1 MQQPRSLVLLSAISS
16 LTAAAAAAAAGSL
29 PRGVGPE
36 YVSHYQGKTE
46 FTCISDPSIKLSFD
60 RVNDNTCDCPDGS
73 DEPGTAA
80 CARIDPL
87 SPDQPLPASGV
98 VSSSAK
104 LALPGF
110 WCENKGHI
118 GAYVPFLYVN
128 DGMCDHDL
136 CCDGTEEYGHVGGV
150 KCENRCAQIG
160 KEYQRLAREKRQ
172 KMERAAK
179 QKNVMLSEAQK
190 LRREAE
196 AELAQLNSDIA
207 ALEVKK
213 ADLQKKYAA
222 AQLHD
227 RGRVVKSEGG
237 GGKLGVLVGL
247 AKRRVT
253 ELRSALERVVEE
265 RDDLALKVQELEY
278 ILRTFKEEYNPNFN
292 DEGVKTAVKAYEDY
306 AAREAEVVRD
316 VQNDADMEEILKE
329 DGETSGVNWAEFE
342 AGEEGSDTDILYSFE
357 AYLPSSVRDFFHDKL
372 AGVKLWLIRN
382 GMLADKSSPGS
393 ESQLVKAAREAFEAA
408 EQELQ
413 GKTRD
418 RDEEMEDLKK
428 DYGPSDIFRAIKDKC
443 VSIDAGE
450 YEYELCYMDKTMQK
464 SKKGHGHTNMGNFV
478 RIERQMAD
486 DEERLDGKSLGR
498 GERIVL
504 KYEDGQQCWNGPRRS
519 TDVWLGCAD
528 KEELWRV
535 SEAEK
540 CVYKMEVG
548 TPAACDD
555 AELAQQG
562 VKDEL

>member
-1 MQQPRSLVLLSAISS
+1 MPQPRSLVLLGAISS
-16 LTAAAAAAAAGSL
+16 FTAVAAGSL

-36 YVSHYQGKTE
+36 YVAHYQGKTE
-46 FTCISDPSIKLSFD
+46 FTCISDSSIKLSFD

-80 CARIDPL
+80 CAHIDPL
-87 SPDQPLPASGV
+87 SPDQPLPASGI
-98 VSSSAK
+98 VSTGAK

-118 GAYVPFLYVN
+118 GSYLPFLYVN

-150 KCENRCAQIG
+150 KCENRCAEIG
-160 KEYQRLAREKRQ
+160 KEYKRLAQEKRQ

-179 QKNVMLSEAQK
+179 QKNAMLSEAQQ
-190 LRREAE
+190 LRRNAE
-196 AELAQLNSDIA
+196 AKIAQLSSEIA
-207 ALEVKK
+207 ALEAKT
-213 ADLQKKYAA
+213 ADLQKKHAA

-227 RGRVVKSEGG
+227 RGRIVKGEAT
-237 GGKLGVLVGL
+237 GGKLGVLLGV
-247 AKRRVT
+247 AKTRVN
-253 ELRSALERVVEE
+253 ELRDTLERVVAE
-265 RDDLALKVQELEY
+265 RDDLTLKVQELEE
-278 ILRTFKEEYNPNFN
+278 IFKKFRKEYNPNFN
-292 DEGVKTAVKAYEDY
+292 DEGVKSAVKAFEEY
-306 AAREAEVVRD
+306 AAREADFASD
-316 VQNDADMEEILKE
+316 VNPDADLDEILKK

-342 AGEEGSDTDILYSFE
+342 AGEEGSDTDVLYSFE
-357 AYLPSSVRDFFHDKL
+357 AYLPIFLRELIHDKL
-372 AGVKLWLIRN
+372 TGVRLWLIQN
-382 GMLADKSSPGS
+382 GMLADRSSGGS
-393 ESQLVKAAREAFEAA
+393 ESHVVKAAREAFEAA
-408 EQELQ
+408 DEELRS
-413 GKTRD
+413 KTRD
-418 RDEEMEDLKK
+418 RDEETEDLKK
-428 DYGPSDIFRAIKDKC
+428 DYGPSDIFRAIKNKC

-504 KYEDGQQCWNGPRRS
+504 KYENGQQCWNGPQRS

-562 VKDEL
+562 NKDEL

>member
-1 MQQPRSLVLLSAISS
+1 M
-16 LTAAAAAAAAGSL
+16 
-29 PRGVGPE
+29 
-36 YVSHYQGKTE
+36 
-46 FTCISDPSIKLSFD
+46 
-60 RVNDNTCDCPDGS
+60 
-73 DEPGTAA
+73 
-80 CARIDPL
+80 
-87 SPDQPLPASGV
+87 
-98 VSSSAK
+98 
-104 LALPGF
+104 PGF

-342 AGEEGSDTDILYSFE
+342 AGEEGSDTDIC
-357 AYLPSSVRDFFHDKL
+357 K
-372 AGVKLWLIRN
+372 
-382 GMLADKSSPGS
+382 
-393 ESQLVKAAREAFEAA
+393 
-408 EQELQ
+408 
-413 GKTRD
+413 
-418 RDEEMEDLKK
+418 
-428 DYGPSDIFRAIKDKC
+428 
-443 VSIDAGE
+443 
-450 YEYELCYMDKTMQK
+450 
-464 SKKGHGHTNMGNFV
+464 
-478 RIERQMAD
+478 
-486 DEERLDGKSLGR
+486 
-498 GERIVL
+498 
-504 KYEDGQQCWNGPRRS
+504 
-519 TDVWLGCAD
+519 
-528 KEELWRV
+528 
-535 SEAEK
+535 
-540 CVYKMEVG
+540 
-548 TPAACDD
+548 
-555 AELAQQG
+555 
-562 VKDEL
+562 